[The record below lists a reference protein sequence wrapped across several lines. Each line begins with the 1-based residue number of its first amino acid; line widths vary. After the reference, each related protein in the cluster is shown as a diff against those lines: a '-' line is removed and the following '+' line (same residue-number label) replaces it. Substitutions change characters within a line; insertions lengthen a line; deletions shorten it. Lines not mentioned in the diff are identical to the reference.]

1 MIGFVTLIF
10 WACYTC
16 SDEDD
21 RVAFWRHDTL
31 DVNLYLANQEF
42 SFVLIFFSF
51 KILHSFFIV
60 TTSFLQAILYRFL
73 LEKNVFWF
81 KFKPPNNQHLKSV
94 WLWNNFVVL
103 FLLTHPNYRGLLAVS
118 KIQLQTVYI
127 ATTKTTPFKTQTN
140 NFGFCY
146 CDVALH

>member
-42 SFVLIFFSF
+42 SFFFPF
-51 KILHSFFIV
+51 KILHSFFIE
-60 TTSFLQAILYRFL
+60 TTSFFQAILYRFL
-73 LEKNVFWF
+73 LEKNAFWF
-81 KFKPPNNQHLKSV
+81 KFKPLSNQHLKSV

-103 FLLTHPNYRGLLAVS
+103 FLLTHPNYRGLLAVYRKYNCKPCTLPQQKQHLLKHKPIILVS
-118 KIQLQTVYI
+118 
-127 ATTKTTPFKTQTN
+127 AT
-140 NFGFCY
+140 
-146 CDVALH
+146 AM